1 MQSWRAVLACKKETV
16 AMGGDSLSTDPFER
30 IERAILRIGWLGQ
43 RQFLQLLA
51 EERFDLTIPQFY
63 TLLHL
68 SHRDEECKMSDLA
81 RATHQSAASLTG
93 VVDRLLEKRL
103 VARVRP
109 EGDRRQVMVTVTDQ
123 GRRLLEK
130 IAEARRLEMR
140 VALEHLASDDI
151 GDLLRLLDTVILGM
165 QRAVEARELRD

>member
-1 MQSWRAVLACKKETV
+1 
-16 AMGGDSLSTDPFER
+16 MGVDSLSTDPFER

-68 SHRDEECKMSDLA
+68 SHNAEECKMSDLA

-103 VARVRP
+103 VGRVRP
-109 EGDRRQVMVTVTDQ
+109 EGDRRQVMVTVTEH
-123 GRRLLEK
+123 GRALLAR

-151 GDLLRLLDTVILGM
+151 GELLRLLDMVLLGM
-165 QRAVEARELRD
+165 QQVVEARELRD

>member
-1 MQSWRAVLACKKETV
+1 MD
-16 AMGGDSLSTDPFER
+16 GDSLSTDPFER

-68 SHRDEECKMSDLA
+68 SHCADECKMSDLA

-109 EGDRRQVMVTVTDQ
+109 EGDRRQVMVTATDL
-123 GRRLLEK
+123 GCTLLAK
-130 IAEARRLEMR
+130 IAAARRVEMR
-140 VALEHLASDDI
+140 MALEHLASEDI
-151 GDLLRLLDTVILGM
+151 GELLRLLDTVILGM
-165 QRAVEARELRD
+165 QHAVEARELHE